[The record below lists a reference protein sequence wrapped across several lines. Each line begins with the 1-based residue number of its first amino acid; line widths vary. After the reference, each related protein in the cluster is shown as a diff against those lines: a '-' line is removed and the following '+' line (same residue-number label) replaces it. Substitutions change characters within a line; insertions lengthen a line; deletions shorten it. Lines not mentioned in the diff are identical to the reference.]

1 MSGQHQSD
9 SKPKIRA
16 TEHGAAAAVEA
27 SEQTPIAP
35 GAGSAQATEAGAA
48 GQDQDQSQEQA
59 PARPSL
65 AERLGQARVGLR
77 SDLDV
82 SRHLFRGEAS
92 YILRDPLTFQSH
104 RVSAADYSIIA
115 ALTVERELCS
125 ILADLKSQGEVDAE
139 DDEDFYQF
147 IVSLHKLGFL
157 NLPIGDEK
165 SLYKRHLAKRD
176 SKKGQV
182 LKSVFFAQIPLFNPD
197 QFLNRTI
204 GKLSFFTSRH
214 FFALWLG
221 VVALAIVIAVQNWSS
236 LSQPLGQVLVSNNIP
251 LLWITLIGL
260 KVVHEFGHAYACKHF
275 GGHVPEMGIYLMAM
289 TPCAYVDA
297 TDSWS
302 FSSKRERIIVC
313 LAGMYVELF
322 IAALACIA
330 WSLSGPGLFQA
341 ACYNILLLAS
351 VVTIGFNIN
360 PLMRYDGY
368 YVLGD
373 LLEVP
378 NLRQRSTDT
387 FKRFFKRWILNIKD
401 DQASSDSLG
410 LATFFLFFGAASS
423 LYKATI
429 VLGISAVIATKA
441 FFIGIALGGYYLIS
455 EIVRNL
461 RAAAGFLLLS
471 PETEKVRLR
480 GICLSAIL
488 FLLAP
493 LGVLLLP
500 LSSSVRIPGVLTQ
513 EHEHTVR
520 ADSPGFLTSVLVE
533 SEQWVTAGTQIVQLE
548 DPGSE
553 RHKLELSASIDA
565 TKLRQRAFSVEDRGR
580 AIQEQEQLEQR
591 QRELMDSNAR
601 LEALSLRASETGRV
615 LDCPDANELGRYIA
629 RGEEIARIASG
640 RTVVRSLF
648 TETEI
653 ADTKPQCGQRVEF
666 RSEARP
672 DQIQKGTIQRIA
684 GGGTRKIPYPALTHL
699 AGGGIAVDP
708 NQLTAAQAYF
718 EVTVVLDDESFT
730 DILGS
735 TGSLGPTGPHGST
748 GTLLIEG
755 DPEPIGRWLLRKT
768 LTFSNRLR
776 HGS

>member
-1 MSGQHQSD
+1 MSGQHEPD
-9 SKPKIRA
+9 SAPQAQA
-16 TEHGAAAAVEA
+16 TARGAAAEGEA
-27 SEQTPIAP
+27 SEQTPGVP
-35 GAGSAQATEAGAA
+35 GSGSAQPDKADAA
-48 GQDQDQSQEQA
+48 KQAQEQPQEQA
-59 PARPSL
+59 PAQPSL

-77 SDLDV
+77 SDLSV
-82 SRHLFRGEAS
+82 SRHMFRGEAS

-104 RVSAADYSIIA
+104 RVSAADYSVITS
-115 ALTVERELCS
+115 LTAERELCS
-125 ILADLKSQGEVDAE
+125 ILAELKSRGEVDAE

-176 SKKGQV
+176 SKRGQI

-204 GKLSFFTSRH
+204 GKLSFFTSRL

-221 VVALAIVIAVQNWSS
+221 VVALAIVIAVQNWGS

-302 FSSKRERIIVC
+302 FSSKRDRIIVC

-330 WSLSGPGLFQA
+330 WSLSSPGLFQA

-368 YVLGD
+368 YVLAD

-387 FKRFFKRWILNIKD
+387 FKRFCKRWILNLKD
-401 DQASSDSLG
+401 DRASSDSLG

-441 FFIGIALGGYYLIS
+441 FFIGIALGGYYLVS
-455 EIVRNL
+455 EIIRNL
-461 RAAAGFLLLS
+461 RAAAGFLLFS

-488 FLLAP
+488 FLFVP
-493 LGVLLLP
+493 LGILMLP
-500 LSSSVRIPGVLTQ
+500 LASSVRVPGVLTQ
-513 EHEHTVR
+513 EHEHSVR

-533 SEQWVTAGTQIVQLE
+533 SEQWVSTGTQLVQLE

-591 QRELMDSNAR
+591 QRELRDSNAR
-601 LEALSLRASETGRV
+601 LEALSPRSSKTGRV
-615 LDCPDANELGRYIA
+615 LNCPDANELGRYIA

-648 TETEI
+648 TETQI

-672 DQIQKGTIQRIA
+672 DQLQHGTIQRIA

-708 NQLTAAQAYF
+708 NHLTAAQSYF
-718 EVTVVLDDESFT
+718 EVTIVLDDDSFT
-730 DILGS
+730 A
-735 TGSLGPTGPHGST
+735 PHGST
-748 GTLLIEG
+748 GTLLMEG
-755 DPEPIGRWLLRKT
+755 DREPIGRWLLRKT
-768 LTFSNRLR
+768 LSFGNRLR